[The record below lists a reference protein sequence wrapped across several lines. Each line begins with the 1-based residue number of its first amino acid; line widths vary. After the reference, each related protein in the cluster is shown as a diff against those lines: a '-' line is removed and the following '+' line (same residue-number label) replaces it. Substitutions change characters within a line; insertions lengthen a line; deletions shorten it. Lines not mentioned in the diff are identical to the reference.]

1 MKQMCVRVPPTIAQ
15 MDWQPSIR
23 VFRPTLLSD
32 TIEESLKQEMSLLQ
46 LLQHM
51 LFWSSAVQSHK
62 SACCVFCVM
71 SEATSVRLPN
81 FTILGEKKVKE
92 PRGVSRRCGKYVKG
106 TLCSILSFFHREN
119 KRR

>member
-46 LLQHM
+46 LLHKVC
-51 LFWSSAVQSHK
+51 SSGATPFTVSEI
-62 SACCVFCVM
+62 VM
-71 SEATSVRLPN
+71 SDVDDVGGNVRPSTQL
-81 FTILGEKKVKE
+81 
-92 PRGVSRRCGKYVKG
+92 YD
-106 TLCSILSFFHREN
+106 
-119 KRR
+119 